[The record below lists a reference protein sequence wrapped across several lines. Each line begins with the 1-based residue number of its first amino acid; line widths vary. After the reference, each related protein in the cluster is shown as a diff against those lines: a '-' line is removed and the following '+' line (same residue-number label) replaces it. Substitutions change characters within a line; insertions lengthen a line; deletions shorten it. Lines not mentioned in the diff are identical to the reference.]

1 MSESKE
7 NHLTVVIPC
16 FNEEEVLLETAKR
29 VSEVLKGLIEEK
41 KVSNLSKILFVDDGS
56 VDKTWE
62 IVEKLNKNSELISG
76 LKLSSNKG
84 HQTAVIAGLTEVDAD
99 CYITMDA
106 DLQDDINV
114 IVDMVDLYLKGKDVV
129 YGVREDRSIDSF
141 FKRFSAQLFYKLFS
155 MIGGKSVYNHA
166 DFRLMSKRAVEGLR
180 LYQERNL
187 YLRGIVPELGF
198 EEAIVTYSRKKRFA
212 GATKY
217 PLKRMI
223 ALSLEAITSFSFVP
237 LRLIS
242 LIGFLVF
249 FVSAAM
255 ILYIF
260 LIYFFTDKVLP
271 GWASTVLPIYF
282 IGGIQLLFLGVIG
295 EYVGKIYME
304 TKSRP
309 RYFVDKFLK

>member
-7 NHLTVVIPC
+7 NLLTLVIPC
-16 FNEEEVLLETAKR
+16 FNEEAVLSETAKR
-29 VSEVLKGLIEEK
+29 VSEVLKGLVEEK

-56 VDKTWE
+56 IDKTWK
-62 IVEKLNKNSELISG
+62 IIEKLNKNSEIISG
-76 LKLSSNKG
+76 LKLSSNRG

-114 IVDMVDLYLKGKDVV
+114 IVEMVDLYLIGKDVV

-141 FKRFSAQLFYKLFS
+141 LKKFSAQLFYKLFS

-198 EEAIVTYSRKKRFA
+198 EEAIVTYSRNKRFA
-212 GATKY
+212 GETKY
-217 PLKRMI
+217 PLKKMI

-242 LIGFLVF
+242 LIGLLVSF
-249 FVSAAM
+249 ASAAM

-260 LIYFFTDKVLP
+260 FLYFFTEKVLP

>member
-114 IVDMVDLYLKGKDVV
+114 IVDMVDLYLKGKD
-129 YGVREDRSIDSF
+129 
-141 FKRFSAQLFYKLFS
+141 
-155 MIGGKSVYNHA
+155 
-166 DFRLMSKRAVEGLR
+166 RAAR
-180 LYQERNL
+180 C
-187 YLRGIVPELGF
+187 
-198 EEAIVTYSRKKRFA
+198 
-212 GATKY
+212 
-217 PLKRMI
+217 
-223 ALSLEAITSFSFVP
+223 
-237 LRLIS
+237 
-242 LIGFLVF
+242 
-249 FVSAAM
+249 
-255 ILYIF
+255 
-260 LIYFFTDKVLP
+260 
-271 GWASTVLPIYF
+271 
-282 IGGIQLLFLGVIG
+282 
-295 EYVGKIYME
+295 
-304 TKSRP
+304 
-309 RYFVDKFLK
+309 